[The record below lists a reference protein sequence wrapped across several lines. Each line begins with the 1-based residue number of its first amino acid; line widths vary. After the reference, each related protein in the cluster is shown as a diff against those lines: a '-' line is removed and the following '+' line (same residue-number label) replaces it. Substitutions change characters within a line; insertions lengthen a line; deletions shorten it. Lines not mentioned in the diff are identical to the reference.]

1 MRTNWFQS
9 YKNTTN
15 AKRESSKQKEQD
27 MAHDDQWWSDEVKAL
42 ESELEAKQR
51 ENKQLTQMVDELEDE
66 LAGMMRRISMLTQ
79 SNVSGV
85 DCRSEAVKQEEYV
98 REENEMK
105 RKSRA

>member
-27 MAHDDQWWSDEVKAL
+27 MAHDDQWWSDEVKTL

-51 ENKQLTQMVDELEDE
+51 ENKQLAQMVDELEDE
-66 LAGMMRRISMLTQ
+66 RAGMLTQ